1 MGVGGAIVMI
11 PLLYYVPPLVA
22 VGSLDIKLVAGATRG
37 LIGAVGSRYVS
48 GRVLTGAR
56 AALIAPVTIR
66 VWAEVLWR

>member
-37 LIGAVGSRYVS
+37 LIGAVGSR
-48 GRVLTGAR
+48 
-56 AALIAPVTIR
+56 
-66 VWAEVLWR
+66 